1 MTYKYPLK
9 IMKVEDD
16 IGVCLFLYIVI
27 YFMHYTLDLRK
38 LLVRWTLS
46 LRKVVRST
54 ALYCAVRLWI
64 HGNYWCAGLS
74 VRGEY

>member
-27 YFMHYTLDLRK
+27 YFMVLTLGAPKLAIYITPQFDLN
-38 LLVRWTLS
+38 LS
-46 LRKVVRST
+46 Q
-54 ALYCAVRLWI
+54 YCLT
-64 HGNYWCAGLS
+64 G
-74 VRGEY
+74 